1 MAIDVAHRLAVEAL
15 HIAVAARIEAR
26 HVHLERVAHGTVHR
40 RAKVEALVAAG
51 LDLNAAAEL
60 VTGRASADED
70 GAATPVAAE
79 PRALRATPHLARF
92 QADEVEHADDAERKI
107 YTVATQAHRK
117 RPGKGKSDAA

>member
-26 HVHLERVAHGTVHR
+26 HVHLERVAHGKVHR

-70 GAATPVAAE
+70 GAAKAVAAE
-79 PRALRATPHLARF
+79 QRALRATQHLDRF
-92 QADEVEHADDAERKI
+92 QADEVEHAADAARDIGILDTKDDARHGSENG
-107 YTVATQAHRK
+107 
-117 RPGKGKSDAA
+117 RP